1 MRLSAELAEFDAA
14 CRRQGVDAA
23 LTQLNRRVPHR
34 YTAIYE
40 LAAGLLKNR
49 HLIDKEG
56 EASPEFLLE
65 VPLAD
70 SFCQFVLRDGSFLT
84 NDSASDER
92 LNGHP
97 YQGVMVSYH
106 GVPILDD
113 SGELFGSLCHFDVQ
127 SQPLS
132 DDEFE
137 LLQRVARV
145 VPGYVKRSA
154 R

>member
-1 MRLSAELAEFDAA
+1 MSLSADLAEFDSA
-14 CRRQGVDAA
+14 CRREGVDAA

-40 LAAGLLKNR
+40 LVDGLLKNR
-49 HLIDKEG
+49 HLVDKAG
-56 EASPEFLLE
+56 EAKPEFLLE

-70 SFCQFVLRDGSFLT
+70 SFCQFVLREGSFLT
-84 NDSASDER
+84 SDSGSDGR
-92 LNGHP
+92 LDGHP
-97 YQGVMVSYH
+97 YQGVMVAYH

-132 DDEFE
+132 DAEFD

-145 VPGYVKRSA
+145 VPGYVKRRA
-154 R
+154 G